1 VLRRLICLL
10 ISFQLFYGCN
20 SQESAPVSKAPR
32 RTFETINI
40 EGALSLVSQLVM
52 PTSHASE
59 VTLYSLER
67 GGERV
72 VLDQTRLSANNRF
85 KFNIEKN
92 RVKNKVIMLEVLNSP
107 LGPRSIR
114 TIGYNLVSSRGNTTA
129 DF

>member
-1 VLRRLICLL
+1 
-10 ISFQLFYGCN
+10 
-20 SQESAPVSKAPR
+20 
-32 RTFETINI
+32 
-40 EGALSLVSQLVM
+40 M